1 MKPNPINKIVTCDI
15 PNPNHRYIPLI
26 IYNFETNK
34 AFDTSVCLATK
45 ESTRI
50 KGLYVTQFIKQTKV
64 TKSITKNIKKMY
76 D

>member
-50 KGLYVTQFIKQTKV
+50 KGLYVT
-64 TKSITKNIKKMY
+64 
-76 D
+76 